1 MRVPGAADAGPASAT
16 MTDVHAC
23 VFGDDLDA
31 VALAFDAL
39 VHTRA
44 TIALDED
51 GGGDVSEA
59 GNGAC
64 RAET

>member
-1 MRVPGAADAGPASAT
+1 

-51 GGGDVSEA
+51 GGDDVSEA

-64 RAET
+64 RTET